1 MIVLVS
7 KSYINMF
14 RLPLIQ
20 RRRNF
25 SYTKSFQVFS

>member
-1 MIVLVS
+1 
-7 KSYINMF
+7 MF